1 MSPLND
7 PISFNNF
14 EGLFH
19 SHSPLSTSQGFQGF
33 CGLVPWTL
41 SEGRNEGSTS
51 VAQEGG
57 VSLNHVRSLIPR
69 WEFEFHPGLRVKL
82 HSIEFVLMGKGEG
95 KAGGLLR
102 STFGMAALK

>member
-1 MSPLND
+1 MA
-7 PISFNNF
+7 
-14 EGLFH
+14 
-19 SHSPLSTSQGFQGF
+19 HSPSSTSQGFQGF

-41 SEGRNEGSTS
+41 SEGRSEGSTS

-82 HSIEFVLMGKGEG
+82 HSIENVLMGKG